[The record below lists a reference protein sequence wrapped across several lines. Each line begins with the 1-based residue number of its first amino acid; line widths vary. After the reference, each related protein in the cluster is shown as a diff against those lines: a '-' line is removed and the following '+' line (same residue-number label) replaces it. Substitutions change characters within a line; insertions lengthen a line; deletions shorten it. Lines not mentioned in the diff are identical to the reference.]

1 MIHVSQ
7 EVFPS
12 ASVNKDDFSHCENVV
27 SHMIEPS
34 YGRNLKSKMF
44 SSWATCYMRQCVD
57 NTVVGND
64 LRLENRKGNNFSN
77 QLFVLVAEMTTF
89 ALYFPLAV
97 SQKH

>member
-1 MIHVSQ
+1 MTHVSP

-34 YGRNLKSKMF
+34 YGRNLKSKVF

-64 LRLENRKGNNFSN
+64 LRLENRKGNNN
-77 QLFVLVAEMTTF
+77 NLFVLIAEMTTF
-89 ALYFPLAV
+89 TLYFPLAV

>member
-12 ASVNKDDFSHCENVV
+12 ASVKDDFSHCENVV

-34 YGRNLKSKMF
+34 SGRNLKSKVF
-44 SSWATCYMRQCVD
+44 SNWATCYMRQCVD

-64 LRLENRKGNNFSN
+64 LRLENRKGNN
-77 QLFVLVAEMTTF
+77 LICYFVLVAEMTTF
-89 ALYFPLAV
+89 TLYFPLAV

>member
-12 ASVNKDDFSHCENVV
+12 ASVNKDEFSHCENVV

-34 YGRNLKSKMF
+34 YGRNLKSKVF

-64 LRLENRKGNNFSN
+64 L
-77 QLFVLVAEMTTF
+77 FVLVAEMTTF
-89 ALYFPLAV
+89 TLYFPLAV

>member
-1 MIHVSQ
+1 MQIIFFDTSVSQ

-12 ASVNKDDFSHCENVV
+12 ASVNKDDFSDCENVV

-34 YGRNLKSKMF
+34 YGRNLKSKVF

-64 LRLENRKGNNFSN
+64 LRLENRKGNNLIC
-77 QLFVLVAEMTTF
+77 LFWL
-89 ALYFPLAV
+89 
-97 SQKH
+97 QR

>member
-12 ASVNKDDFSHCENVV
+12 ASLNKDDFSHCENVV

-34 YGRNLKSKMF
+34 YGRNLKSTVF

-57 NTVVGND
+57 KTVGGND
-64 LRLENRKGNNFSN
+64 LRLENRKGNNLIC
-77 QLFVLVAEMTTF
+77 LFWL
-89 ALYFPLAV
+89 
-97 SQKH
+97 QR